1 MFKAVWNGCPMDQTC
16 PVRDIPCSVVTVPEG
31 TDPNRHIREYL
42 RYYLSLTSPPG
53 YAVMIRG
60 PWGIGKTFLIRQILA
75 QLFDDEKAYI
85 YVSLYGVD
93 TPSEID
99 TAIFAATH
107 PILGSKAAK
116 VVGRALNAGLKFK
129 GFENPITLQD
139 FKRRTTGAIYVF
151 DDIERSSMS
160 SDAIFG
166 YINQFVEHSGC
177 RVILVANEAELGC
190 GPING
195 LPRAPRM

>member
-1 MFKAVWNGCPMDQTC
+1 MKKPGSVL
-16 PVRDIPCSVVTVPEG
+16 DIPGSMVTMPGAV
-31 TDPNRHIREYL
+31 DPNRHIREYL

-60 PWGIGKTFLIRQILA
+60 PWGIGKTFLIRQILT

-93 TPSEID
+93 APSEID

-129 GFENPITLQD
+129 GIENPIENTGN
-139 FKRRTTGAIYVF
+139 KRGHGSAGSTGLKMGQ
-151 DDIERSSMS
+151 S
-160 SDAIFG
+160 
-166 YINQFVEHSGC
+166 C
-177 RVILVANEAELGC
+177 
-190 GPING
+190 
-195 LPRAPRM
+195 